1 MIDMTDLLKIAPRLN
16 ELISIALEE
25 DIENGDITS
34 DAIFSE
40 DDWSEAYIQSK
51 DRGIICGV
59 DVVKAVYQRIDSS
72 IRIIAHY
79 EDGAAVSSNDI
90 IMSIQGPT
98 KSILIGERIALNF
111 MQRMSGIA
119 TLTNKNVM
127 LLKGTIIKILDTR
140 KTIPG
145 FRGLDKYAVKMG
157 GGVNHRMGLYD
168 MVMIKDNHIKAAGS
182 IQAAL
187 DNVRLKYEKKY
198 TVEIEVKTPE
208 EAEIAANG
216 GADIIMLDN
225 MNVSEMNQAIELID
239 GRAKIEISG
248 NVDNKKIETLK
259 GLRIDYISSGAL
271 THSVKAFDVSMKFK

>member
-1 MIDMTDLLKIAPRLN
+1 MIEMTDLLKIAPRLN

-34 DAIFSE
+34 EAIFSE

-59 DVVKAVYQRIDSS
+59 DVVKAVYQRVDSS
-72 IRIIAHY
+72 IKIISFQ
-79 EDGAAVSSNDI
+79 EDGSTVSVNDI

-98 KSILIGERIALNF
+98 KSVLIGERIALNF

-119 TLTNKNVM
+119 NLKRKSVM
-127 LLKGTIIKILDTR
+127 LVQGTIIKILDTR

-145 FRGLDKYAVKMG
+145 FRGLDKYAVKIG

-168 MVMIKDNHIKAAGS
+168 MIMIKDNHIKAAGS
-182 IQAAL
+182 IKAAL
-187 DNVRLKYEKKY
+187 DAVRLKYEKKY

-208 EAEIAANG
+208 DAEIAVNEGAN
-216 GADIIMLDN
+216 IIMLDN
-225 MNVSEMNQAIELID
+225 MDIPEMNRAIELID
-239 GRAKIEISG
+239 GRAKIEVSG
-248 NVDNKKIETLK
+248 NVDTQKIEALR

-271 THSVKAFDVSMKFK
+271 THSVKAFDLSMKFK